1 MALGT
6 RRTPERRSPLF
17 SSPPIPKRDV
27 STITVTSGTTPLTC
41 TTTQLLKG
49 LLPVDCQDT
58 GTLTL
63 PTATLIA
70 AAVPGIEVGSCIDF
84 TIINFGDT
92 NLTLAVG
99 TGITAK
105 VITTKTTA
113 LTIATLQSDRFWL
126 VCTALDGVSGSVT
139 NTFDLYGSGPTAAA
153 AAG

>member
-84 TIINFGDT
+84 TIINFGAQT
-92 NLTLAVG
+92 LTLAVG

-113 LTIATLQSDRFWL
+113 LTITTLQSDRFWL

-153 AAG
+153 AA

>member
-49 LLPVDCQDT
+49 LLPVDCQNT

-105 VITTKTTA
+105 VITTKITA
-113 LTIATLQSDRFWL
+113 LTIASLKSDRFWL

-153 AAG
+153 AA